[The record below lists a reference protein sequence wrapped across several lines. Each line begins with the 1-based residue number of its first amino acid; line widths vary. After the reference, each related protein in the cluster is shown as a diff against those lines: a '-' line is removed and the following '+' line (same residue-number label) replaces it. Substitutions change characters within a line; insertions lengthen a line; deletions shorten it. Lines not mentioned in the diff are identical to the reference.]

1 MQIAHPSGG
10 CVKTE
15 AKGESK
21 NHGNSIITL
30 RCSTTKFSALF
41 GVDEKSFRPN
51 QSHSM

>member
-21 NHGNSIITL
+21 NHGNSIIT
-30 RCSTTKFSALF
+30 SAQQHDKL
-41 GVDEKSFRPN
+41 FRPDTR
-51 QSHSM
+51 S